1 MSRAGRR
8 RVVVA
13 GRAPARFVPSLPE
26 RNKIVRWIP
35 VLLLGLAS
43 FGCGDNKSPAA
54 PTPPRPANVVGDW
67 SGTFEYQQ
75 GSRTGLSQA
84 VVVTLA
90 QTNTTVSGNFAIV
103 GLLATG
109 SITGIVDSTS
119 FTGTVQITMP
129 SSGGGL
135 CNGSGALTGPAP
147 ATSLVQTIR
156 WTGPGFLTADCTN
169 MPLGVVFALQRR

>member
-1 MSRAGRR
+1 MKRLACVCLAVL
-8 RVVVA
+8 VV
-13 GRAPARFVPSLPE
+13 S
-26 RNKIVRWIP
+26 
-35 VLLLGLAS
+35 
-43 FGCGDNKSPAA
+43 CGDNNKSPTT
-54 PTPPRPANVVGDW
+54 PTPPRVAAVAGEW

-103 GLLATG
+103 GILATG
-109 SITGIVDSTS
+109 SITGTVDATS

-129 SSGGGL
+129 ASGGGL

-147 ATSLVQTIR
+147 ATALVQTIR
-156 WTGPGFLTADCTN
+156 WTGPGFLTADCGN
-169 MPLGVVFALQRR
+169 MPLGVTFALQRR

>member
-1 MSRAGRR
+1 MRR
-8 RVVVA
+8 LALVVVL
-13 GRAPARFVPSLPE
+13 GV
-26 RNKIVRWIP
+26 
-35 VLLLGLAS
+35 VLI
-43 FGCGDNKSPAA
+43 GCGDKKSPAA
-54 PTPPRPANVVGDW
+54 PTPPRPAAVAGEW

-109 SITGIVDSTS
+109 SITGTVDSTS
-119 FTGTVQITMP
+119 FTGTVQITIP
-129 SSGGGL
+129 STGGGL

-156 WTGPGFLTADCTN
+156 WTGPGFLTADCGN
-169 MPLGVVFALQRR
+169 MPLGLTFALQRR